1 MSLPSR
7 HGRRLLAVSSVLI
20 VGAFACAV
28 AGLGGPAGAA
38 AWGERPASSSPGAT
52 SGPTTAPTTGPTLS
66 PEPTPTHEPTPTS
79 APEPTPTPTP
89 TPTPAPG
96 RWDVANG
103 TVNEHGAVVINDGH
117 VDVAAT
123 LEGDRL
129 VSRIKD
135 TTGSSDPV
143 WRDPGQSVLQ
153 ILPHATGTVPIGA
166 AWDFLG
172 PAGSSFYQLS
182 QTQQEGLLWPGWSTE
197 SIPAGATS
205 GGVAW
210 SLADI
215 EGPGE
220 FALYESDS
228 FGQPRVLL
236 NSRDGV
242 SGADAF
248 TIPKNTHAHGS
259 WAFSAEGV
267 YCLGMQRAAQLT
279 DGRTVSESFVLT
291 VAVGTADVLDL
302 DPAACADSVEPD
314 PGTVPKPPPPVDAT
328 PGAVT
333 PPAQEVAAT
342 QCTAAATILSAGHV
356 DYASRLVDGRLQSLI
371 GDDTSGSKVYREPAS
386 TVLWLK
392 PSARVALPAGFG
404 QIGAPGQTIWQV
416 PQTQNAELIW
426 LGWNTESLNAGNS
439 RGPVRWTI
447 DAVSGPGAVKVY
459 LSGSF
464 GGVQQM
470 VFDGGGTYGIP
481 LGVHAH
487 ANWAFTAEGVYRIT
501 STQTLTL
508 ADGSVSSDTETMT
521 IAVGDVD
528 PRSTIAGVCG
538 APAVLALTDD
548 ESGQLHAAAQSPV
561 GLAASATDPSDSA
574 ARLQAEGA
582 GPQPVGVASRGT
594 AAPILFGV
602 LGTLL
607 LLAAAACGFA
617 WRRALS
623 KPSGGTS

>member
-1 MSLPSR
+1 MPLPSR
-7 HGRRLLAVSSVLI
+7 HGRRLFAVSSALI
-20 VGAFACAV
+20 VGALTC
-28 AGLGGPAGAA
+28 GAA
-38 AWGERPASSSPGAT
+38 ALGVPLT
-52 SGPTTAPTTGPTLS
+52 
-66 PEPTPTHEPTPTS
+66 PEPTPTLTPESTHTPVPTH
-79 APEPTPTPTP
+79 TPTPTP
-89 TPTPAPG
+89 EPTATPTREPTATPTPSPTPAPG
-96 RWDVANG
+96 QWDVRNG
-103 TVNEHGAVVINDGH
+103 TINDHGAVVLNDGH

-123 LEGDRL
+123 LEADRL

-135 TTGSSDPV
+135 TTESSDPV
-143 WRDPGQSVLQ
+143 WRDPGDTVLQ
-153 ILPHATGTVPIGA
+153 ILPHATATVPTGA

-172 PAGSSFYQLS
+172 PAGSSFFQVS

-197 SIPAGATS
+197 SIPSGATS

-242 SGADAF
+242 SSADAF

-267 YCLGMQRAAQLT
+267 YCLAMQRAAQLS
-279 DGRTVSESFVLT
+279 DGRAASESFVLT
-291 VAVGTADVLDL
+291 VAVGTVDVVDL
-302 DPAACADSVEPD
+302 DPVACADSVEPD
-314 PGTVPKPPPPVDAT
+314 PGTVPSPPPPVDGT
-328 PGAVT
+328 PGAVA
-333 PPAQEVAAT
+333 PPVQEVAAT
-342 QCTAAATILSAGHV
+342 QCTAAATILSAGHI

-371 GDDTSGSKVYREPAS
+371 GDDTSGSKVYREPAG

-404 QIGAPGQTIWQV
+404 QIGAPGQTVWQV

-426 LGWNTESLNAGNS
+426 LGWNTESLNAGNA

-447 DAVSGPGAVKVY
+447 DAVNGPGAVKVY

-501 STQTLTL
+501 STQTMTL

-521 IAVGDVD
+521 IVVGDVD
-528 PRSTIAGVCG
+528 PRSATGGVCG

-548 ESGQLHAAAQSPV
+548 DSGQLQSAVQSPV
-561 GLAASATDPSDSA
+561 GLAAWAVDPSDS
-574 ARLQAEGA
+574 GS
-582 GPQPVGVASRGT
+582 GPQADGADPEAVIAASRG
-594 AAPILFGV
+594 AATPTLLGV
-602 LGTLL
+602 LGALL

-617 WRRALS
+617 WRRALIQ
-623 KPSGGTS
+623 PSGRTS